1 MKTTQFTH
9 FARRLKGII
18 SRALILIITALL
30 LVPPLSVSA
39 DRQMTESVIDT
50 SKTGSITIHKL
61 ISNDG
66 YAAYADG
73 MGHDISGD
81 QTTASGE
88 GMVPLDKVIFSYKKV
103 ADLIDVAGDGQV
115 GLYFQN
121 VDPAFKNAVLGYNW
135 SDAQNRTVIEGET
148 YYTTEQMEA
157 ALAAGNNHPG
167 DGSSQ
172 TGTTAL
178 TSYLAS
184 SGTRMPAC
192 DSDGISSVSA
202 LPLGLYLV
210 GETDVSAHDGRADRA
225 ITFTDEVT
233 GQTKSYAVGDYYL
246 EDPNPEA
253 PVVDSPAPP
262 YFIVLPTTNI
272 TAINGHE
279 PGSQW
284 IYDVDSWPK
293 DQTLSITKKII
304 DPDEISSG
312 VLRDY
317 EDYQIGDRISQVI
330 YADAPALTP
339 DLSVPSQDADGNASE
354 KKLIDAKTHECY
366 IISDQMTK
374 GLTFDRVTRVALGP
388 KVRDPK
394 SADAFTGFRDL
405 TAGTDYKVTETV
417 HGAKAPVSGPGG
429 SQSFAVELLPAGL
442 RKLDSITELS
452 EVAVFF
458 DATLNKEAKIGPA
471 ADSEKSD
478 PLFLNE
484 NHPTLTWRNS
494 GGLER
499 KVGGNHVYDFTYA
512 LDLTK
517 RGITKGNY
525 ETVAFTVIRHDTKDD
540 QTEHDTEVR
549 FVRESAGVYHIYD
562 EHHKDPENDPSSTDL
577 RTGTAYEAAKVI
589 HPDANGKLLIKGL
602 DSNRYTF
609 REIATEKGKELLKAT
624 FDVIFTAEDPNR
636 NGQLKTATAEVKDLN
651 GTDTTVLRHESG
663 TAYLVVNNMKTVTL
677 RTGGKG
683 RTGIYIAGAVLL
695 LVIFLTRRFRPR
707 LRKNCP
713 RN

>member
-1 MKTTQFTH
+1 MTHRQFTH
-9 FARRLKGII
+9 INRRLKDII
-18 SRALILIITALL
+18 SRALILIIATFLIM
-30 LVPPLSVSA
+30 PPPGA
-39 DRQMTESVIDT
+39 AAAPQTTESVIDT

-66 YAAYADG
+66 YASYADG
-73 MGHDISGD
+73 MGHDIAGDRVKASGD
-81 QTTASGE
+81 
-88 GMVPLDKVIFSYKKV
+88 GMAPLDKVIFSYKKV
-103 ADLIDVAGDGQV
+103 ADLIDVAGDDKV

-121 VDPAFKNAVLGYNW
+121 VDPAFQNAVLGYNW
-135 SDAQNRTVIEGET
+135 SDARNRTVIEGET

-167 DGSSQ
+167 NGTSQ

-184 SGTRMPAC
+184 SGTQMPAC
-192 DSDGISSVSA
+192 DSDGITSVSS

-210 GETDVSAHDGRADRA
+210 GETDISAHDGRADKA
-225 ITFTDEVT
+225 VTFTDDVT
-233 GQTKSYAVGDYYL
+233 GQTKSYAAGDYYL

-272 TAINGHE
+272 TAVNGHE
-279 PGSQW
+279 PGSVW

-293 DQTLSITKKII
+293 DQTLSITKKIV
-304 DPDEISSG
+304 DPDEISPG

-317 EDYQIGDRISQVI
+317 EDYQIGDNISQVI

-339 DLSVPSQDADGNASE
+339 DLNVPAADADGNASE
-354 KKLIDAKTHECY
+354 KHLIDAKTHECY

-374 GLTFDRVTRVALGP
+374 GLSFDRVTRVALGP
-388 KVRDPK
+388 KVKDPK
-394 SADAFTGFRDL
+394 SADVFAGFRDL
-405 TAGTDYKVTETV
+405 AEGTDYKITETV
-417 HGAKAPVSGPGG
+417 HGTKAPVSGPGG
-429 SQSFAVELLPAGL
+429 STSFAVELLPAGL
-442 RKLDSITELS
+442 RKLDGITELS

-458 DATLNKEAKIGPA
+458 DATLNKDAKIGPA
-471 ADSEKSD
+471 TESEKED

-494 GGLER
+494 GSLER

-517 RGITKGNY
+517 RGLMKGNY
-525 ETVAFTVIRHDTKDD
+525 ETVAFTVIRHDTRDD
-540 QTEHDTEVR
+540 HTEHDTDVR

-562 EHHKDPENDPSSTDL
+562 EHHKDPENDSSKIDL
-577 RTGTAYEAAKVI
+577 RTGTPFEASKVI
-589 HPDANGKLLIKGL
+589 HPDANGKLLIKGM

-609 REIATEKGKELLKAT
+609 REIATEKGKELLKST

-636 NGQLKTATAEVKDLN
+636 NGQLKTAEAEVKDLN
-651 GTDTTVLRHESG
+651 GKDTTTLRHENG
-663 TAYLVVNNMKTVTL
+663 TAYLIVNNMKTVTL

-683 RTGIYIAGAVLL
+683 RTGIYAAGAVLL
-695 LVIFLTRRFRPR
+695 LLIFLTRRFRPR
-707 LRKNCP
+707 LARK
-713 RN
+713 